1 MKILG
6 KSLRVDH
13 VSDYKPPKD
22 SDKFDDETRILHT
35 EGCAP
40 KLQLT
45 PSQIK
50 REDSQNDI
58 AGERLHV
65 RDVKVEVSM
74 SIDLTLLT
82 FFSLIKVK
90 FGFCF

>member
-1 MKILG
+1 MSGFQIIQILG

-22 SDKFDDETRILHT
+22 NDKYDDETRLLHT

-40 KLQLT
+40 KEQLP

-50 REDSQNDI
+50 REPPKDDI
-58 AGERLHV
+58 VGGVRLPM
-65 RDVKVEVSM
+65 RLPIDDIKREKDVK
-74 SIDLTLLT
+74 
-82 FFSLIKVK
+82 KV
-90 FGFCF
+90 